1 MNKQYGSIKTAG
13 VFLLAFLALS
23 ATLYAQVGTEGAIL
37 GVVTD
42 SSGAVVAGA
51 EVTVVNLGTNLTKKA
66 TSDSQGNFEILAL
79 PRGTYS
85 ITAAFSGFKTWVV
98 EKTELTLGERKR
110 VSPVLTVGEISDKV
124 TVEAT
129 AEVIQTEK
137 GSLESVVAQKTIV
150 ELPLNGRNPVEL
162 VRLIP
167 GMRYLG
173 QGGPERGITVQ
184 GLGNRTGDGG
194 GTEFQVDGLN
204 ANAGMDE
211 GGFGIPNVDTIAE
224 FNVETANFSAEHGRN
239 ALQVLSV
246 TKSGTNGIHGTLWE
260 FHRNAK
266 MDARNAFALTKPKL
280 IRNQYGYS
288 VGGPVIKDKTFFFT
302 SYEGTKI
309 RTDKIYNSTPVP
321 TAFFNGDFSA
331 LSKQIKDPLTG
342 QPFAGNI
349 IPANRIVSSAK
360 FFFPY
365 ILTPNSGD
373 GRYRTV
379 ASQPQDIYEVTARI
393 DHQLTNKQRIYGRYI
408 INNSDQSLPQYRPD
422 VTQENGTKQQN
433 VGLNYTYAV
442 TPTTLFTLGGNYL
455 RSLNLFTTPVAGTTN
470 LTEQAGIQGF
480 PTAGRDEF
488 IGLPTINF
496 TGYESIGAPWGTPGR
511 LWFESQSGKASA
523 NLIRGTH
530 SLNIGYEY
538 DNRTTYGRHGSC
550 CSRGVFGFNGQYTND
565 GFADYLL
572 GLIQNSQRNYPIQT
586 FGMHTS
592 PYHGLYVQ
600 DFWKLSPNLTVNL
613 GLRWDYWGE
622 KAAVRGNVGSF
633 DLASGKAVA
642 GEDTNGKVDLTSQPV
657 APYLAAATAG
667 QWVPA
672 SQIGA
677 PPGLFE
683 GNGYL
688 SPRLGIAWRPRGNSD
703 FVVRAG
709 YGIFTSSFTGNRTA
723 SSIVAPPYWTFE
735 STSWSAASLQRW
747 ETAWP
752 ANPQS
757 FVTPSV
763 VAPSIKM
770 KSNKSHQMNVS
781 VQKSFWGD
789 SAITASYV
797 MNRTL
802 DVFDSPAMSGFNTV
816 RPGAYTNIQAAK
828 PYPVFGDVTLYGN
841 DGDSYY
847 NSGQLKW
854 EKRFSKGLSYLLSYA
869 FSKHIDDKVAPTP
882 FAPEGYDRGRST
894 FDRTHILAVNGIY
907 ELPFGKGRQYLTN
920 MHPVANA
927 ILGGWQVAGIYNFTS
942 GAPLTFYAPG
952 ATLGNG
958 FNSRANLSGDPK
970 LSDPTAARWFNPQ
983 AFATPA
989 NYTFGNSGRGIID
1002 GPGIH
1007 AMDTS
1012 LTKNFYVTES
1022 KYVQFRWEMFN
1033 MPNHVNLNN
1042 PGGSSTSQTTGLD
1055 QTIGLATTG
1064 LITSAGSARS
1074 MQFGLKFV
1082 F

>member
-1 MNKQYGSIKTAG
+1 MNRQYCSITTAG
-13 VFLLAFLALS
+13 LFLLAFLTLTVSLS
-23 ATLYAQVGTEGAIL
+23 AQVGTEGSIL
-37 GVVTD
+37 GIVTD

-66 TSDSQGNFEILAL
+66 TTDSQGNFEILAL

-85 ITAAFSGFKTWVV
+85 VTAAFTGFKTWVV
-98 EKTELTLGERKR
+98 ESTELTLGERKR
-110 VSPVLTVGEISDKV
+110 LSPVLTVGEISDKV
-124 TVEAT
+124 TVEAQ
-129 AEVIQTEK
+129 AELIQTEK
-137 GSLESVVAQKTIV
+137 GSLESIVEQKQIV

-167 GMRYLG
+167 GMRYVG

-184 GLGNRTGDGG
+184 GLGNRQGDGG

-239 ALQVLSV
+239 ALQVLAA
-246 TKSGTNGIHGTLWE
+246 TKGGTNGFHGTLWE
-260 FHRNAK
+260 FHRNHKLDAFNTFAK
-266 MDARNAFALTKPKL
+266 RPGGSKPKL
-280 IRNQYGYS
+280 IRNQFGYS
-288 VGGPVIKDKTFFFT
+288 AGGPIIKDKTFFFT

-309 RTDKIYNSTPVP
+309 RTDRIYNATPVP
-321 TAFFNGDFSA
+321 TAFFTGDFSSLA
-331 LSKQIKDPLTG
+331 TPIRDPLTG
-342 QPFAGNI
+342 VQFPGNR
-349 IPANRIVSSAK
+349 IPADRIVNSSK
-360 FFFPY
+360 TFFPY
-365 ILTPNSGD
+365 ILTPNGGD
-373 GRYRTV
+373 GRFRTV
-379 ASQPQDIYEVTARI
+379 ASQPQDIYEVTVRI
-393 DHQLTNKQRIYGRYI
+393 DQQLTNKQRVYGRYI
-408 INNSDQSLPQYRPD
+408 INNSDQTLPQYRPD

-442 TPTTLFTLGGNYL
+442 TPTTLFTVGANYL

-480 PTAGRDEF
+480 TTPGRDEF
-488 IGLPTINF
+488 IGLPTVSF
-496 TGYESIGAPWGTPGR
+496 TGYEGFGAPWGTPGR
-511 LWFESQSGKASA
+511 LWFESQSGKAGA
-523 NLIRGTH
+523 NMVRGAH
-530 SLNIGYEY
+530 SLNVGYEY
-538 DNRTTYGRHGSC
+538 NNRSTYGRHGSC
-550 CSRGVFGFNGQYTND
+550 CSRGVFGFNGQYTGD

-572 GLIQNSQRNYPIQT
+572 GLIQNSSRNYPIQT

-600 DFWKLSPNLTVNL
+600 DFWKVSPNLTVNL

-633 DLASGKAVA
+633 DLATGKAIA
-642 GEDTNGKVDLTSQPV
+642 GEDKDGKVDLSAQPV
-657 APYLAAATAG
+657 APFLAAATAG

-688 SPRLGIAWRPRGNSD
+688 SPRFGIAWRPRGNTD
-703 FVVRAG
+703 LVVRAG

-752 ANPQS
+752 ANPQT

-763 VAPSIKM
+763 IAPSVKM
-770 KSNKSHQMNVS
+770 KSNKSHQMNIS
-781 VQKSFWGD
+781 IQKSVPGD
-789 SAITASYV
+789 SAVTVSYV

-802 DVFDSPAMSGFNTV
+802 DLFDSPQYNSV
-816 RPGAYTNIQAAK
+816 RPGLYTNLQAAK
-828 PYPVFGDVTLYGN
+828 PFPVFGDVTLYGN
-841 DGDSYY
+841 NADSYY
-847 NSGQLKW
+847 HSGQLKW
-854 EKRFSKGLSYLLSYA
+854 EKRFSRGLSYALSYA
-869 FSKHIDDKVAPTP
+869 FSKHIDEKVAPTP
-882 FAPEGYDRGRST
+882 FAPEGYDRGRSE
-894 FDRTHILAVNGIY
+894 FDRTHILAVNGIF
-907 ELPFGKGRQYLTN
+907 ELPFGKGRKHLAN
-920 MHPVANA
+920 SHPMVNA
-927 ILGGWQVAGIYNFTS
+927 ILGGWQLAGIYNFTS
-942 GAPLTFYAPG
+942 GQPLNFFAPG

-958 FNSRANLSGDPK
+958 TNSRANLSGDPE

-983 AFATPA
+983 AFSAPA
-989 NYTFGNSGRGIID
+989 LYTFGNSGLGLID

-1007 AMDTS
+1007 LLDTS

-1022 KYVQFRWEMFN
+1022 KYLQFRWEMFN

-1042 PGGSSTSQTTGLD
+1042 PAGSRN

-1064 LITSAGSARS
+1064 LITSAQPARS
-1074 MQFGLKFV
+1074 MQLGLKFV